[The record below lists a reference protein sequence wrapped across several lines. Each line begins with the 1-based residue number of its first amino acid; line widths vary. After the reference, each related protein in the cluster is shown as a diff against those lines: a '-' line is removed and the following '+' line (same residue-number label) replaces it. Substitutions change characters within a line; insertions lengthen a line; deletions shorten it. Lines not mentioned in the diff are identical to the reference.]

1 MKNINLLS
9 KKFKSKRPSKK
20 KDTVN
25 KLICYKTK
33 LNTKGKT
40 YKIYRVKLTHLILT

>member
-1 MKNINLLS
+1 MKDIKVLS
-9 KKFKSKRPSKK
+9 KKFKSKRLSKK
-20 KDTVN
+20 KDIDN